1 MTPGAVS
8 QRRGSR
14 IPQRPS
20 GPAAQRPSD
29 RYIGRQ
35 VWLCAPGH
43 DVVAAFSINKQV
55 YGPLA
60 AAPATRVCALRSA
73 LLGVLVLPCC
83 LSATGREQ
91 DSLAASWRAESS
103 AQAALPRLVYMQA
116 FPMVQGKDSGGVRAW
131 PPEDEPRPWNAWKHD
146 PERMPVRVG
155 TGEFLYGTTNERPVL
170 LYARMRMC
178 PLPPAEDEGPATL
191 DGVAGPV
198 YRRLHI
204 GDSLASA
211 GYRAWLCHA
220 PLWHETAGQARWAGA
235 AYERPCA
242 LIPPVQDGASRAA
255 LSLPGGRARR
265 GGDGPRVQAALSAGV
280 VEPGSAYSPRT
291 MEPNL
296 VVLPNPAL
304 RHARVPGN
312 GLFTHGVALSRAG
325 HVNPYRGKRLRCTPA
340 GG

>member
-1 MTPGAVS
+1 MI
-8 QRRGSR
+8 R
-14 IPQRPS
+14 
-20 GPAAQRPSD
+20 
-29 RYIGRQ
+29 
-35 VWLCAPGH
+35 
-43 DVVAAFSINKQV
+43 AF
-55 YGPLA
+55 LA
-60 AAPATRVCALRSA
+60 ALVCLFC
-73 LLGVLVLPCC
+73 LP
-83 LSATGREQ
+83 ATGREP
-91 DSLAASWRAESS
+91 DLAAASWRTRSS
-103 AQAALPRLVYMQA
+103 VHATLPRLVYMQA

-170 LYARMRMC
+170 LRRRIRIR

-312 GLFTHGVALSRAG
+312 GLFTHGVAPSRAG

>member
-1 MTPGAVS
+1 MI
-8 QRRGSR
+8 R
-14 IPQRPS
+14 
-20 GPAAQRPSD
+20 
-29 RYIGRQ
+29 
-35 VWLCAPGH
+35 
-43 DVVAAFSINKQV
+43 AF
-55 YGPLA
+55 LA
-60 AAPATRVCALRSA
+60 ALVCLFC
-73 LLGVLVLPCC
+73 LP
-83 LSATGREQ
+83 ATGREP
-91 DSLAASWRAESS
+91 DLAAASWRTRSS
-103 AQAALPRLVYMQA
+103 VHATLPRLVYMQA

-170 LYARMRMC
+170 LRRRIRIR

-242 LIPPVQDGASRAA
+242 LIPPVQDGAGRAA

-265 GGDGPRVQAALSAGV
+265 GGDGRSVQAALSAGV

-312 GLFTHGVALSRAG
+312 GLFTHGVAPSRAG